1 MCTFQCRNADLCHH
15 RILFHLRKK
24 KLACTICIL
33 ISCIGH
39 RQHLNV
45 GNFQWCFD
53 FWGLKSEPVGLI
65 IYGSLFIWQVK
76 LFKITKREKLISSQM
91 FYFAFFLWFSANI
104 VTHVIFKFYLNSMRY
119 MCIIIWN
126 DNLKIC
132 HVMERIMYLKDWY
145 LPALCSVVEQS
156 HFK

>member
-1 MCTFQCRNADLCHH
+1 M
-15 RILFHLRKK
+15 RICVIIGYYFTKKKK

-33 ISCIGH
+33 ISCIRH
-39 RQHLNV
+39 NQHLNV
-45 GNFQWCFD
+45 GNSNDVFD
-53 FWGLKSEPVGLI
+53 RRLKSGPVVLV
-65 IYGSLFIWQVK
+65 IYGSLFLWHLK
-76 LFKITKREKLISSQM
+76 LFKIPKRKEIFSSQM
-91 FYFAFFLWFSANI
+91 LYFAFFFSLWFSANI

-119 MCIIIWN
+119 VCIIIWN

-156 HFK
+156 LFE